1 MSVYKEPRVTNAFA
15 GIHSTRNRI
24 FCLPAD
30 RTEYGSVIVRS
41 DPVIAAPAIL
51 FLAES
56 ETVMN
61 RSAARGVDFPFALSW
76 RSHSGA
82 CPFGRTGEFPRQYA
96 IRLSK
101 SGGEKYAFTSIG
113 KIIGASEP
121 VLRRSRKI
129 SPHPVFH
136 TFLAFDHLKIALF
149 TKSLQFT
156 RGLSCKKRMSVIF
169 GCQRQGCQASFSVAL
184 HLIAT
189 GKAKVHPLTS
199 TGKKIGVSTTVLKF
213 SSKNFSLHSCSQE
226 NRRFDYRFRKVP

>member
-1 MSVYKEPRVTNAFA
+1 MTARAFTFFMFFLSFFTVGTILIPTVNLIFLVLFFAYCGVSRRICSVSVYKEPRVTNAFA

-30 RTEYGSVIVRS
+30 RTEYGSIIVRS

-61 RSAARGVDFPFALSW
+61 RSAARGVDFPFAVSW

-82 CPFGRTGEFPRQYA
+82 CPFGRTREFPRQYA

-156 RGLSCKKRMSVIF
+156 RGLSCKK
-169 GCQRQGCQASFSVAL
+169 
-184 HLIAT
+184 
-189 GKAKVHPLTS
+189 K
-199 TGKKIGVSTTVLKF
+199 
-213 SSKNFSLHSCSQE
+213 E
-226 NRRFDYRFRKVP
+226 

>member
-24 FCLPAD
+24 FCLTAD
-30 RTEYGSVIVRS
+30 RTECGSIIIRS

-51 FLAES
+51 FPAGS
-56 ETVMN
+56 EAVMN
-61 RSAARGVDFPFALSW
+61 RSAARGVDFPLAVSW

-101 SGGEKYAFTSIG
+101 SRGGKYAFTSIG

-121 VLRRSRKI
+121 GLKRSRKN

-136 TFLAFDHLKIALF
+136 TFFAFDHLKIALF
-149 TKSLQFT
+149 TKSLQL
-156 RGLSCKKRMSVIF
+156 RPSYHARKKNKRDIRY
-169 GCQRQGCQASFSVAL
+169 QRHECQASFSAVP

-199 TGKKIGVSTTVLKF
+199 TGKKIGVFTTVLRF
-213 SSKNFSLHSCSQE
+213 SLKNFSPHSYSQ
-226 NRRFDYRFRKVP
+226 

>member
-1 MSVYKEPRVTNAFA
+1 MSVYKEPRITNAFA

-30 RTEYGSVIVRS
+30 RTECGSIIIRS

-51 FLAES
+51 FPAGS

-61 RSAARGVDFPFALSW
+61 RSAARGVDFPLAVSW
-76 RSHSGA
+76 RSRSGA

-101 SGGEKYAFTSIG
+101 SRGGKYTFASIG

-121 VLRRSRKI
+121 GLKRSRKY

-136 TFLAFDHLKIALF
+136 TFFAFECTKNALF
-149 TKSLQFT
+149 SNSLQLGVAQYRKGEKEKRPT
-156 RGLSCKKRMSVIF
+156 GWLSANC
-169 GCQRQGCQASFSVAL
+169 L
-184 HLIAT
+184 
-189 GKAKVHPLTS
+189 
-199 TGKKIGVSTTVLKF
+199 
-213 SSKNFSLHSCSQE
+213 
-226 NRRFDYRFRKVP
+226 

>member
-24 FCLPAD
+24 FCLTAD
-30 RTEYGSVIVRS
+30 RTECGSIIIRS

-56 ETVMN
+56 ESVMN
-61 RSAARGVDFPFALSW
+61 RSAARGVDFPFAVSW

-101 SGGEKYAFTSIG
+101 SGGGKYAFTSIC

-121 VLRRSRKI
+121 ILRRSRKNF
-129 SPHPVFH
+129 PHPVFH
-136 TFLAFDHLKIALF
+136 TFFALDHLKIALF
-149 TKSLQFT
+149 IKSLQNT
-156 RGLSCKKRMSVIF
+156 RGLSCKK
-169 GCQRQGCQASFSVAL
+169 
-184 HLIAT
+184 
-189 GKAKVHPLTS
+189 K
-199 TGKKIGVSTTVLKF
+199 
-213 SSKNFSLHSCSQE
+213 E
-226 NRRFDYRFRKVP
+226 

>member
-1 MSVYKEPRVTNAFA
+1 MSVYKEPRITNAFT

-30 RTEYGSVIVRS
+30 RTECGSIIIHS

-51 FLAES
+51 FLAGS

-61 RSAARGVDFPFALSW
+61 RSAARGIDFPFAVSW

-101 SGGEKYAFTSIG
+101 SGGGKYAFTSIG

-121 VLRRSRKI
+121 VLRRSCKN

-136 TFLAFDHLKIALF
+136 TFFAFDHPKIALF
-149 TKSLQFT
+149 TKLLQLCVAYHA
-156 RGLSCKKRMSVIF
+156 RKKNERDIRLPKARMPRVVF
-169 GCQRQGCQASFSVAL
+169 HC
-184 HLIAT
+184 
-189 GKAKVHPLTS
+189 PLT
-199 TGKKIGVSTTVLKF
+199 
-213 SSKNFSLHSCSQE
+213 
-226 NRRFDYRFRKVP
+226 

>member
-1 MSVYKEPRVTNAFA
+1 MSVYKEPRITNAFA

-30 RTEYGSVIVRS
+30 RTECGSIIVRS

-61 RSAARGVDFPFALSW
+61 RSAARGVDFPFAVSW

-101 SGGEKYAFTSIG
+101 A
-113 KIIGASEP
+113 
-121 VLRRSRKI
+121 RCQ
-129 SPHPVFH
+129 
-136 TFLAFDHLKIALF
+136 ALF
-149 TKSLQFT
+149 F
-156 RGLSCKKRMSVIF
+156 
-169 GCQRQGCQASFSVAL
+169 VAL

-189 GKAKVHPLTS
+189 GKAKVHPLTLYS
-199 TGKKIGVSTTVLKF
+199 TLF
-213 SSKNFSLHSCSQE
+213 SRLSVPKTHCFQIRYNWGSLRLQRAKRKAP
-226 NRRFDYRFRKVP
+226 NRDWLSAKR

>member
-30 RTEYGSVIVRS
+30 RTEYGSIIVRS

-51 FLAES
+51 FPAGS
-56 ETVMN
+56 EAVMN
-61 RSAARGVDFPFALSW
+61 RSAARGVDFPLAVSW
-76 RSHSGA
+76 RSRSGA
-82 CPFGRTGEFPRQYA
+82 CPLGRTGEFPRQYA

-101 SGGEKYAFTSIG
+101 SGGGKYAFTSIG

-121 VLRRSRKI
+121 GLKRSRKY

-136 TFLAFDHLKIALF
+136 TFFAFDHLKIALF

-156 RGLSCKKRMSVIF
+156 RGLSCKK
-169 GCQRQGCQASFSVAL
+169 
-184 HLIAT
+184 
-189 GKAKVHPLTS
+189 K
-199 TGKKIGVSTTVLKF
+199 
-213 SSKNFSLHSCSQE
+213 E
-226 NRRFDYRFRKVP
+226 

>member
-1 MSVYKEPRVTNAFA
+1 MSVYKEPRITNAFA

-30 RTEYGSVIVRS
+30 RTECGSIIVRS

-61 RSAARGVDFPFALSW
+61 RSAARGVDFPFAVSW

-101 SGGEKYAFTSIG
+101 SGGGKYAFTSIG

-121 VLRRSRKI
+121 VLRRSHKI

-136 TFLAFDHLKIALF
+136 TFLAFDHLKITLF

-156 RGLSCKKRMSVIF
+156 RGLSCKKKNERDIRLPKARMSSAVFRCPSLNSHRKSESAPPHFYWQKNWCFHNRFEIF
-169 GCQRQGCQASFSVAL
+169 FEKLFSTL
-184 HLIAT
+184 L
-189 GKAKVHPLTS
+189 
-199 TGKKIGVSTTVLKF
+199 
-213 SSKNFSLHSCSQE
+213 
-226 NRRFDYRFRKVP
+226 

>member
-1 MSVYKEPRVTNAFA
+1 MRSRVS
-15 GIHSTRNRI
+15 IHPKAKPH

-30 RTEYGSVIVRS
+30 CTECGSIIVRS

-51 FLAES
+51 FLAKS
-56 ETVMN
+56 EPVMN
-61 RSAARGVDFPFALSW
+61 RSAARGVDFPFAVSW

-101 SGGEKYAFTSIG
+101 SGGGKYAFTSIG

-136 TFLAFDHLKIALF
+136 TFFAFECTKNALF
-149 TKSLQFT
+149 SNSLQLGIAQY
-156 RGLSCKKRMSVIF
+156 RKR
-169 GCQRQGCQASFSVAL
+169 QQEKRP
-184 HLIAT
+184 T
-189 GKAKVHPLTS
+189 E
-199 TGKKIGVSTTVLKF
+199 IG
-213 SSKNFSLHSCSQE
+213 
-226 NRRFDYRFRKVP
+226 

>member
-30 RTEYGSVIVRS
+30 RTEYGSIIVRS
-41 DPVIAAPAIL
+41 DPVIAASAIL
-51 FLAES
+51 FPAGS

-61 RSAARGVDFPFALSW
+61 RSAARGADFPFAVSW

-121 VLRRSRKI
+121 VLRRSCKN

-136 TFLAFDHLKIALF
+136 TFLSFDHLKIALF
-149 TKSLQFT
+149 TKSLQFA
-156 RGLSCKKRMSVIF
+156 RGLSCKK
-169 GCQRQGCQASFSVAL
+169 
-184 HLIAT
+184 
-189 GKAKVHPLTS
+189 K
-199 TGKKIGVSTTVLKF
+199 
-213 SSKNFSLHSCSQE
+213 E
-226 NRRFDYRFRKVP
+226 

>member
-1 MSVYKEPRVTNAFA
+1 MSVYKEPRITNAFA

-30 RTEYGSVIVRS
+30 RTECGSIIIRS

-51 FLAES
+51 FPAGS

-61 RSAARGVDFPFALSW
+61 RSAARGVDFPLAVSW
-76 RSHSGA
+76 RSRSGA

-101 SGGEKYAFTSIG
+101 SGGGKYAFTSIG

-121 VLRRSRKI
+121 VWRRSRKN

-136 TFLAFDHLKIALF
+136 TFFALECTKNALF
-149 TKSLQFT
+149 SNSLQLGIGQH
-156 RGLSCKKRMSVIF
+156 RKGQKEKRP
-169 GCQRQGCQASFSVAL
+169 
-184 HLIAT
+184 T
-189 GKAKVHPLTS
+189 E
-199 TGKKIGVSTTVLKF
+199 IG
-213 SSKNFSLHSCSQE
+213 
-226 NRRFDYRFRKVP
+226 

>member
-30 RTEYGSVIVRS
+30 RTEYGSIIVRS

-51 FLAES
+51 FPAGS

-61 RSAARGVDFPFALSW
+61 RSAARGVDFPFAVSW

-149 TKSLQFT
+149 TKSLQIT

-169 GCQRQGCQASFSVAL
+169 GCQRHGCQASFSVVP

-189 GKAKVHPLTS
+189 GKTKVHPLTS
-199 TGKKIGVSTTVLKF
+199 TGKKIGVFTTILRF
-213 SSKNFSLHSCSQE
+213 SLKNFFPHSYSQ
-226 NRRFDYRFRKVP
+226 